1 VSGAALRAGALA
13 SAMAAVLVR
22 ARDVAGFACGLVT
35 ALPGRP
41 AGVFFARVAGAAPDG
56 ELAAVVFGWAAGA
69 APVGRVPPAA
79 SPEAAAAGP
88 PLSVVAGRVSDS
100 LASAPSRVRSAE
112 ALAALGRLAARVWL
126 SVPAG
131 CLLAARLGAG
141 SVPCP
146 AELSPGI
153 PFSDVTAP

>member
-1 VSGAALRAGALA
+1 
-13 SAMAAVLVR
+13 MAAVLVR
-22 ARDVAGFACGLVT
+22 ARDVAGFACGLAT

-41 AGVFFARVAGAAPDG
+41 AGVFFAW
-56 ELAAVVFGWAAGA
+56 VVGA

-88 PLSVVAGRVSDS
+88 PLSVAAGRVSDS

>member
-1 VSGAALRAGALA
+1 VSRAALGAGALA

-22 ARDVAGFACGLVT
+22 GRDVAGFACGLAT

-41 AGVFFARVAGAAPDG
+41 AGVFFARAAGAAPDG
-56 ELAAVVFGWAAGA
+56 EVAVVFGWAAGA

-79 SPEAAAAGP
+79 SPEAGP
-88 PLSVVAGRVSDS
+88 PLSVVAGRVSDP